1 MRRFPIL
8 VLVCLLAAFGLA
20 ACGGDD
26 EGDNN
31 TAATTPA
38 TTETETTTEES
49 AGGGETIEV
58 TADPG
63 GALEFEQK
71 SLTGKAGKNTVELTN
86 DSSTPHDV
94 VIEDDG
100 GEDVAKTEVISD
112 GKEETTADLQAGKYT
127 FYCSVPGHRQAGM
140 EGTLNVK

>member
-26 EGDNN
+26 EGDNK
-31 TAATTPA
+31 TEATTPA

-49 AGGGETIEV
+49 AGGGGTIDV

-71 SLTGKAGKNTVELTN
+71 SLTAKAGKNTVELTN

-112 GKEETTADLQAGKYT
+112 GKEKTTADLQAGKYT

-140 EGTLNVK
+140 EGSLTVK